1 MRILLW
7 VQWVRVGGALARHR
21 RPRNKQNEQHKG
33 DRSKMPPTTADLE
46 QHEHDRHDDEDATI
60 PLTM

>member
-21 RPRNKQNEQHKG
+21 RPSKSKTSSTKG
-33 DRSKMPPTTADLE
+33 DRSQDAADHGDLE